1 MKSLS
6 VVLPRVGWI
15 ASLVLLAF
23 AWESRAA
30 NLVHAEIEPG
40 ATAAIM
46 DGRVVSLEV
55 RVPDGDAAQ
64 VFLEKFLNAAQN
76 WKSYKGLKTVGLP
89 YQKLNQ
95 ATQRRVM
102 EALFPDDY
110 VDSSG
115 WWHTVTY
122 YGRSGVETL
131 FGIAEW
137 FTGKGTNFRE
147 ILTLPENHAISEHL
161 KLGDKVLIPRAL
173 LIDSMTVPT
182 PAKKRKQAPPA
193 IGKAAETP
201 SKRGPE
207 KGRSRVEELKES
219 PEGSNE
225 QQETPSEEAES
236 TTSAATPQLEDISPP
251 DGAEDLRYGED
262 KQGKYAEY
270 RIKQGETVYSDVVV
284 RFTDMRDNEDVQDG
298 CDQVLRRSG
307 IKTASAIQPG
317 QALRIPL
324 EILSDAYQPAGSQQ
338 RQNYEVVHNEAR
350 KLKAG
355 KDVAKGLK
363 GVLVVLD
370 PGHGGRDKGAMY
382 EPAGLYEDEL
392 TYDIVVRLKR
402 LLETNSQAKVYTT
415 LKDPSQGYEP
425 TSAKK
430 FLPDEDEQI
439 LTTPVYPN
447 EDGHVSAALRWY
459 LANDIYRKAA
469 KAGVKD
475 SRALF
480 LSIHCDSIF
489 NGKMRGTMIYVP
501 GAAYRRDTE
510 TADGDLYNKY
520 AEARAQRTVKTT
532 ARQRE
537 RDEALSYNFAATV
550 VSTLGATKKPVIK
563 VHSPGEPI
571 RNVIRQKGGRAYVPA
586 VLRNCM
592 IPTKV
597 LVETANLMNAEDRKC
612 LADPLWRQAF
622 AEALFKA
629 INAHFGG

>member
-1 MKSLS
+1 VL
-6 VVLPRVGWI
+6 VVI
-15 ASLVLLAF
+15 AL
-23 AWESRAA
+23 AWESHAA

-55 RVPDGDAAQ
+55 RVPTGDEAQ
-64 VFLEKFLNAAQN
+64 VFLERFLNAAQN

-102 EALFPDDY
+102 EALFPEDY
-110 VDSSG
+110 VDASG

-122 YGRSGVETL
+122 YGKGGVETL

-182 PAKKRKQAPPA
+182 PAKKRKQSPVASPKSSEAPA
-193 IGKAAETP
+193 GRNAEKA
-201 SKRGPE
+201 
-207 KGRSRVEELKES
+207 RSRVEEMKEG
-219 PEGSNE
+219 PEGIAE
-225 QQETPSEEAES
+225 LQEAPSEDVGTEKDIS
-236 TTSAATPQLEDISPP
+236 TAQLEDISPP

-324 EILSDAYQPAGSQQ
+324 EILSDAYQPAGSQL
-338 RQNYEVVHNEAR
+338 RQSYDEVHEEAR

-355 KDVAKGLK
+355 KETAKGLK
-363 GVLVVLD
+363 GVLVILD

-402 LLETNSQAKVYTT
+402 LLETKSQAKVYTT
-415 LKDPSQGYEP
+415 LKDPNQGYEP
-425 TSAKK
+425 SSAKK
-430 FLPDEDEQI
+430 FIADEDEQI

-459 LANDIYRKAA
+459 LANDIYRKSA
-469 KAGVKD
+469 KAGIKD

-510 TADGDLYNKY
+510 TADGDIYNRF

-537 RDEALSYNFAATV
+537 RDEALSYNFASTV
-550 VSTLGATKKPVIK
+550 ISTLSATRKPTIK

-592 IPTKV
+592 VPTKV

-629 INAHFGG
+629 INVHFGG